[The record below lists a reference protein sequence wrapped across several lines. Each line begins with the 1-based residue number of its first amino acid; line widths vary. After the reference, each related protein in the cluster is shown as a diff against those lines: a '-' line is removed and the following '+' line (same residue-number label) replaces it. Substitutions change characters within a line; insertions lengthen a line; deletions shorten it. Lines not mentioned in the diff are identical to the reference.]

1 MYGRVTELVA
11 DDKHVRCQA
20 LLLELRGRGV
30 AGIWFG
36 LVNPLFFR
44 GRHRVSDL
52 GLQEGRGQCLPLLL
66 GLVSLSSLLLTVC
79 ETHRAQEAREARSR
93 HGRVLGDVQA
103 LARTRSWIVVLRT
116 RDLRP
121 VASVPVKVVD
131 ALDLLLGKVQADLD
145 LVVVHS
151 TLAKAVGVP
160 L

>member
-1 MYGRVTELVA
+1 M
-11 DDKHVRCQA
+11 
-20 LLLELRGRGV
+20 
-30 AGIWFG
+30 
-36 LVNPLFFR
+36 
-44 GRHRVSDL
+44 
-52 GLQEGRGQCLPLLL
+52 
-66 GLVSLSSLLLTVC
+66 SLSSLLLTVG
-79 ETHRAQEAREARSR
+79 ETHRAQEAREACSR

-103 LARTRSWIVVLRT
+103 LARTRTWIVVLRT